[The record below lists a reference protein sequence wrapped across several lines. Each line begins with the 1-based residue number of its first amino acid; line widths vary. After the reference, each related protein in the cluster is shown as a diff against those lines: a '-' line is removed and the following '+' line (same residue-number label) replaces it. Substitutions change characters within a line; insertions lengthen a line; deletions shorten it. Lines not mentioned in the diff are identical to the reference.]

1 MVYGVEDVREGG
13 VVFERILSRIREKVR
28 AQQYVV
34 TIHAD
39 EEMDNDHLLWSDVE
53 HALLTGKIIE
63 RQKDRDTNEWK
74 YVVFGNADDSR
85 RIGVVT
91 KLSPSSKVVSLTVYD
106 AEKELSNGM

>member
-1 MVYGVEDVREGG
+1 M
-13 VVFERILSRIREKVR
+13 FERVLLRIREQIR
-28 AQQYVV
+28 TQQYIV

-53 HALLTGKIIE
+53 HALLAGRVVE

-74 YVVFGNADDSR
+74 YVVFGNAADGR

-91 KLSPSSKVVSLTVYD
+91 KLSPSGKVVIMTVYD
-106 AEKELSNGM
+106 AEKELSSGV

>member
-1 MVYGVEDVREGG
+1 M
-13 VVFERILSRIREKVR
+13 FERMLSRIREKVR
-28 AQQYVV
+28 TQQYVV

-39 EEMDNDHLLWSDVE
+39 EEMDDDLLLWSDVE

-74 YVVFGNADDSR
+74 YVIFGKTGEGR

-91 KLSPSSKVVSLTVYD
+91 KLSPSGKVVILTVYD
-106 AEKELSNGM
+106 AEKELSNGV

>member
-13 VVFERILSRIREKVR
+13 VVFERILTRIREKIR

-39 EEMDNDHLLWSDVE
+39 EEMDNDLLLWSDVE

-74 YVVFGNADDSR
+74 YVVWGEIGVGR

-91 KLSPSSKVVSLTVYD
+91 KLSPSGKVVILTVYD
-106 AEKELSNGM
+106 AEKELSNGV